1 MEGYDTVIEPFDWRD
16 SAAIVGLHKYLRF
29 VQLYEDENVSFQVT
43 DDAFYF
49 NRSDINEE
57 WYFHFVEEYYQDKL
71 LNLKLTGLLLM
82 DEFKENQINQ
92 INRMMVQ
99 NKAMKHYF
107 AERKFDGTNAEE
119 LLDIL
124 TTNHLELTKRLYLE
138 SIYANFAN
146 PNQFFEEK
154 GACCRLWGYYVEMPK
169 KGRSISHN
177 GDMNTFEFHDGI
189 IYDFIPFA
197 FLGDREFFFINDN
210 YSIKKLIKTN
220 REFEARLANVYSE
233 DQKRDSRKALF
244 KCIKESADFLSY
256 RVEVIHK
263 DVIKPVNTGYY
274 ETLFIQ
280 DESIKILKQIEDYD
294 AFCFSLKI
302 TERFYLDIQRQV
314 TECILN
320 LARTDPLIELF
331 LKRKIPGMVY
341 LLIQINQFMTKG
353 GERMKKRIQAAIAC
367 AKGVAT
373 IYNRNQALNRLESTR
388 NKLITALA
396 SKDSVRFCDELLR
409 LSASVKMPFW
419 FAECLYDDFEKNRDV
434 AYAFTNALIYE
445 EPKKEDKK
453 NDEEK
458 GIDTDHSDKH
468 DI

>member
-29 VQLYEDENVSFQVT
+29 AQLYEDENVSFQVT

-92 INRMMVQ
+92 INRILSQ
-99 NKAMKHYF
+99 NKTMKHYF
-107 AERKFDGTNAEE
+107 AGRVFDGTNADE
-119 LLDIL
+119 LFNIL
-124 TTNHLELTKRLYLE
+124 IANHLDLTKKFYLDG
-138 SIYANFAN
+138 IYSNFAN
-146 PNQFFEEK
+146 PNRFFEEK
-154 GACCRLWGYYVEMPK
+154 GSCCRLWGYYVEMPK

-210 YSIKKLIKTN
+210 YSLKKLIKTN
-220 REFEARLANVYSE
+220 REFENRIESIYSE
-233 DQKRDSRKALF
+233 DQKRDTRKALL
-244 KCIKESADFLSY
+244 KSMKESADFLNY
-256 RVEVIHK
+256 NVEVIHK
-263 DVIKPVNTGYY
+263 DIFKLVNTGYY
-274 ETLFIQ
+274 ETLFIRG
-280 DESIKILKQIEDYD
+280 ESIRILKQIEDYD
-294 AFCFSLKI
+294 TFCFSLKL
-302 TERFYLDIQRQV
+302 TERLYLDVQRQV

-320 LARTDPLIELF
+320 LTRTDALIELF
-331 LKRKIPGMVY
+331 LKREMPGMVY
-341 LLIQINQFMTKG
+341 SLIHINQLILQG
-353 GERMKKRIQAAIAC
+353 GETMKKRIQAAIIGG
-367 AKGVAT
+367 KKVAD
-373 IYNRNQALNRLESTR
+373 IYHQNNNESRLESTR
-388 NKLITALA
+388 NKLITALV

-409 LSASVKMPFW
+409 LSSSVKMPFW
-419 FAECLYDDFEKNRDV
+419 FAECLYDDFEQNKDV

-453 NDEEK
+453 NGEK
-458 GIDTDHSDKH
+458 GINTDHSDKH
-468 DI
+468 DM